1 MFKATQTVTI
11 KAGSVIPE
19 EEAFVLEKSSD
30 ILSEIKEERAK
41 WKNVPWIGG
50 NKPDYEWCCLGFSS
64 NLRIGGEDVPVILI
78 IHMGNKKYQEK
89 EQFDVSIQKDEP
101 RIVYNS
107 VTSSSEA
114 IASVIRK
121 TREMYGSNAKFCI
134 FRKRV

>member
-19 EEAFVLEKSSD
+19 EEAFVLEKSNE
-30 ILSEIKEERAK
+30 ILSEIKERRSK
-41 WKNVPWIGG
+41 WKKVVWLG
-50 NKPDYEWCCLGFSS
+50 NKPEYEWYCLGFSS
-64 NLRIGGEDVPVILI
+64 NLRIGGEDVPVILVN
-78 IHMGNKKYQEK
+78 HMGNKKYQEK

-121 TREMYGSNAKFCI
+121 TREMYGPNAMFCI
-134 FRKRV
+134 FRKRL

>member
-19 EEAFVLEKSSD
+19 EEAFVLEKSNE
-30 ILSEIKEERAK
+30 ILSEIKERRSK
-41 WKNVPWIGG
+41 WKKVVWLG
-50 NKPDYEWCCLGFSS
+50 NKPEYEWYCLGFSS
-64 NLRIGGEDVPVILI
+64 NLRIGGEDVPVILVN
-78 IHMGNKKYQEK
+78 HMGNKKYQEK